1 MGKIFISAAHG
12 GLENGTRDPG
22 VIAGGTTEAKEMILL
37 RDQIVAEARSRNVVV
52 YSVPDDLSQVQSIDW
67 INDRAVGGDIALEI
81 QMNGSSN
88 PQTRGATG
96 YYIATN
102 DQRKGNV
109 ELLLKGL
116 VQRVPQLPNRGAK
129 PDTTTGLGKLVF
141 CRWISIPSVVIETGF
156 LTNPDDRALIQTKRR
171 DIALGIVDGL
181 VAWNKG
187 VSVPPISTNYFPI
200 NININGQIYGEKGVL
215 INGNSYIPIDLVDR
229 LGLDVTKIPR
239 VRLVNY
245 KNIVHVKAIE
255 LRDFNIAVSW
265 DNPNRTV
272 VLRSNN
278 KICQSQIDKIMSPGH
293 TTEVQLIMFIR
304 ANNEKAL
311 TTFPDIA
318 QLYREEATIEGVSY
332 DMAFCQMCI
341 ETNFLQFGGEIK
353 STQNNFAALGSI
365 GGTSETASFPSARIG
380 VRAHIQHLK
389 SYASTEPLVQELV
402 DPRFRFVTRGIAP
415 LVDQLSGRWSADL
428 QYGKRILSLM
438 RLLYETAGLL

>member
-1 MGKIFISAAHG
+1 
-12 GLENGTRDPG
+12 
-22 VIAGGTTEAKEMILL
+22 
-37 RDQIVAEARSRNVVV
+37 
-52 YSVPDDLSQVQSIDW
+52 
-67 INDRAVGGDIALEI
+67 
-81 QMNGSSN
+81 
-88 PQTRGATG
+88 
-96 YYIATN
+96 
-102 DQRKGNV
+102 
-109 ELLLKGL
+109 
-116 VQRVPQLPNRGAK
+116 QLPNRGAK

-141 CRWISIPSVVIETGF
+141 CRWISIPSVVIEVGF

-171 DIALGIVDGL
+171 DIGLGIVDGL
-181 VAWNKG
+181 FAWSKG
-187 VSVPPISTNYFPI
+187 GSLPPLPTNYLPI

-229 LGLDVTKIPR
+229 LGLDITKIPR

-265 DNPNRTV
+265 DNPNRAV

-278 KICQSQIDKIMSPGH
+278 KICQGQIDKIMSPGH

-304 ANNEKAL
+304 GNNEKAL
-311 TTFPDIA
+311 TSFPDIA

-332 DMAFCQMCI
+332 DIAFCQMCI

-353 STQNNFAALGSI
+353 PTQNNFAALGSV

-389 SYASTEPLVQELV
+389 AYASTEPLVQELV

-428 QYGKRILSLM
+428 QYGQRILSLM
-438 RLLYETAGLL
+438 RRLYETAGLL